1 MCARSAVLQEGA
13 HLPYTFAYDKADG
26 VIIVQRGSIARIS
39 AADVDRLR
47 MRAVGS
53 GGVRKHC
60 RRGRQRQRGIEEL
73 TVLLRCCR

>member
-1 MCARSAVLQEGA
+1 MLQEGA
-13 HLPYTFAYDKADG
+13 HLPYAFAYDKAGG
-26 VIIVQRGSIARIS
+26 VIVQRGSIARIN

-47 MRAVGS
+47 MRAVDS

-60 RRGRQRQRGIEEL
+60 RRGRQRQRGMGEL